1 MEELIQL
8 LMEALNDEWKAALQ
22 YQIHASQLRGIFR
35 DPIAEHMKDHADD
48 EAGHA
53 EQLTVHL
60 FGKGLDLAISVPQVD
75 ISSNPIEMIS
85 QDLEGEVMAIDRYA
99 RILEIIGDDPNFTD
113 TRVLI
118 EAITTDEVSHQDEF
132 AALLRAKVGPRAEA
146 IGGVGGE
153 VTAAIA
159 QQFLRI
165 ANQSD
170 GLADRFGTGGVTM
183 LKRADTYTKAAELMI
198 R

>member
-1 MEELIQL
+1 MEELISL
-8 LMEALNDEWKAALQ
+8 LMEALNEEWKAALQ
-22 YQIHASQLRGIFR
+22 YQVHASQLRGIFR
-35 DPIAEHMKDHADD
+35 DPIGDQMKEHADD
-48 EAGHA
+48 ECGHA

-60 FGKGLDLAISVPQVD
+60 FGKGLPIEISVPQVD
-75 ISSNPIEMIS
+75 VSSNPIEMIS
-85 QDLEGEVMAIDRYA
+85 QDLESEVAAIDRYA
-99 RILEIIGDDPNFTD
+99 RILDIVGDAPEFTD

-146 IGGVGGE
+146 IGGPGGP

-159 QQFLRI
+159 GQFLRI
-165 ANQSD
+165 ADQSD
-170 GLADRFGTGGVTM
+170 RLSERFGTGGVVM
-183 LKRADTYTKAAELMI
+183 LKRADSYTKAAETMI